1 MISKDAT
8 RRIEIAIGEL
18 KQVLT
23 TNDAATF
30 EDTTFQDVW
39 RSVEVLQK
47 VQSQSGSVQNIQHI
61 EPFLKALQNYS
72 AVLETTCDDTLYLSW
87 LWVSFHMPLKNAPAN
102 PTQGSHQVDASG
114 IHVHVTQQN
123 PADLQLAA
131 DDENAFETL
140 IDAYKQIGESMPQFR
155 GITDSY
161 HSGENFQAVMS
172 LTYKDIL
179 EFHRATYELF
189 RQQAWHLLFDSL
201 WKDFQFRFNGILKKL
216 AQQRKLLIKPTFIN
230 LLEAEESRSRHEEY
244 VRRQEK
250 IE

>member
-87 LWVSFHMPLKNAPAN
+87 LWAP
-102 PTQGSHQVDASG
+102 
-114 IHVHVTQQN
+114 IKLM
-123 PADLQLAA
+123 LQLAA

-140 IDAYKQIGESMPQFR
+140 IDAYKQIEESMPQFR

-230 LLEAEESRSRHEEY
+230 LLEAEESRSRREEY

-250 IE
+250 ME